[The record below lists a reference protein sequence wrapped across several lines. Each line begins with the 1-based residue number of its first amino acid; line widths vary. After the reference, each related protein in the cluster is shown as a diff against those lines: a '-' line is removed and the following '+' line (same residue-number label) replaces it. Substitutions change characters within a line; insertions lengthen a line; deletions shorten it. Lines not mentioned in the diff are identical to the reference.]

1 MMLHNYLKIALRNFL
16 KQKSY
21 SVINILGLAIGIA
34 CCILIL
40 LHIQDELNFDRM
52 HSKADQIYRVVEE
65 RTRSNGDNMKVAFT
79 KAPLGP
85 ALVEDY
91 PDVLQSVRF
100 FSGWRLTVKKDES
113 GIIVRDY
120 HFTDPSFFKVFD
132 YELLAGDAETALTE
146 PQSVVI
152 TQSFAES
159 IFGETAAIGR
169 TLKIEAEDFE
179 EFGEVDYRITGVM
192 ADIPGNSHLDF
203 KFLISMPTLNRFEY
217 VRESMSS
224 WRSSF
229 VSTYVLLDESASANS
244 LLASFEAFS
253 AKYLGEEE
261 WAKRQFFLQP
271 LTDIHFYSED
281 IRFEQN
287 EREGQIFYIYVFSMI
302 AIFIVLIACI
312 NYMNLATA
320 RSINRAREVGMRK
333 VVGAARGQLIRQFLG
348 ESLLTTLFAAI
359 VALVLVEAALP
370 FFNDIADKN
379 LSLKLSENTMIFA
392 ALFVLATILGVL
404 AGMYPAFIL
413 SGFKPISVLSGSGS
427 SKAYNKSRL
436 RQFLV
441 TLQFSLSSI
450 MIVATLII
458 YSQLDYMQNKELGF
472 DENRLLLF
480 DINHDGIQ
488 SNFGAVKEALLQHA
502 SIEEVTVSSRVPGD
516 WKNFRRI
523 GVNTPEAADEETSTM
538 FFNGI
543 DEDFLSTYQIELLAG
558 RNFNRELA
566 SDSTALIL
574 NKTAAS
580 ALFGNEALGKEIEV
594 PSREFAGQIIGIV
607 EDFHFH
613 SLHEDIS
620 PMVMGFMPESGR
632 HVIHGIDYFTMR
644 IQGQDI
650 AETIAA
656 VRDIH
661 NRFDPINPLEF
672 AFLDDWLLNQYSE
685 DSQVGQLFG
694 VSAALAILVACIGL
708 FGLATFSAEQRT
720 KEIGVRK
727 VLGATIA
734 NIVQL
739 LYRDFSRPVLFGL
752 IVAFPLVYWAM
763 HSWLQQFAY
772 RITIGFWPFFLG
784 GAIALFIALA
794 TVSYQAIKAA
804 IRNPVEALRYE

>member
-52 HSKADQIYRVVEE
+52 HNKADQIYRVVEE

-120 HFTDPSFFKVFD
+120 HFTDPGFFKVFD
-132 YELLAGDAETALTE
+132 YELLAGNAETALAE

-159 IFGETAAIGR
+159 LFGETAAIGQ

-192 ADIPGNSHLDF
+192 ADIPSNSHLDF

-217 VRESMSS
+217 VWESMSS

-229 VSTYVLLDESASANS
+229 VSTYVLLDETASANS

-253 AKYLGEEE
+253 AKYMGEEE

-287 EREGQIFYIYVFSMI
+287 EREGQIFYVYVFSMI

-379 LSLKLSENTMIFA
+379 LNLNLSKNTTIFA
-392 ALFVLATILGVL
+392 ALFILATILGVL

-472 DENRLLLF
+472 DEDRLLLF

-488 SNFGAVKEALLQHA
+488 SNFGAVKEALLQQA
-502 SIEEVTVSSRVPGD
+502 SIQQVTVSSRVPGD

-523 GVNTPEAADEETSTM
+523 GVKTPEAADEETSTM

-594 PSREFAGQIIGIV
+594 PSREFSGQIIGIV

-644 IQGQDI
+644 IQGQDVT
-650 AETIAA
+650 ETIAA

-752 IVAFPLVYWAM
+752 IVAFPIVYWAM

-772 RITIGFWPFFLG
+772 RITIGFWPFLLG